1 MKKAIAVILC
11 AAAAG
16 GGFYYWKNS
25 RPAPASM
32 TGNVVD
38 LSTQAPAQNIELGN
52 ELLREKAD
60 KIGAHAKLAE
70 WLKNGDI
77 IRRITA
83 AAAIIAEGKS
93 PRDSLGFL
101 KPEKPFAAAKKKGKL
116 YLDPKSYERHDL
128 AADVVASLNAEAT
141 AKIFLELRPLFQQ
154 AYEELGE
161 SNRDFQATLLR
172 AIDVLLQT
180 PLLDGPIELRAKVAS
195 HLMVDPKLEK
205 LSPAQKHLLR
215 MGPKNAAKI
224 QGKLREISLALANQ
238 GK

>member
-16 GGFYYWKNS
+16 GGFYYWENS

-32 TGNVVD
+32 PGNVVD

-77 IRRITA
+77 IRRMTA

-101 KPEKPFAAAKKKGKL
+101 KPEKPFSAAKKKGKL
-116 YLDPKSYERHDL
+116 YLDPKSYQRYDL
-128 AADVVASLNAEAT
+128 AADVIASLNAEAA
-141 AKIFLELRPLFQQ
+141 AKIFSELRPLFQQ

-161 SNRDFQATLLR
+161 SNRDFQGTLLR

-180 PLLDGPIELRAKVAS
+180 PLVDGPIELHAKVVS

-224 QGKLREISLALANQ
+224 QGKLREIALALADQ
-238 GK
+238 DK